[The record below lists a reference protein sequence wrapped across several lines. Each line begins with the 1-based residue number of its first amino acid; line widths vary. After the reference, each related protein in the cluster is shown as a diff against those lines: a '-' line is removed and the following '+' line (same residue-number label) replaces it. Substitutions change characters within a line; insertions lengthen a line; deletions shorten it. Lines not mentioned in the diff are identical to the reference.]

1 MKPSVTGA
9 LRKTVHNGGKCN
21 IRTESSKISSTFNY
35 YNLCPDKVSARSHT
49 LIEERWS
56 KFEKI

>member
-35 YNLCPDKVSARSHT
+35 YYLCHDKISTRSHT
-49 LIEERWS
+49 LIQGRWS
-56 KFEKI
+56 KFENI